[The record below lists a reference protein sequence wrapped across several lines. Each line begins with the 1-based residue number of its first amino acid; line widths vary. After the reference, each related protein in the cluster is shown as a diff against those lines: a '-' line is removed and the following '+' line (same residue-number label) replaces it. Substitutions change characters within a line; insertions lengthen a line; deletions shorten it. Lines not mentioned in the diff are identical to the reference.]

1 MKHVIVIVG
10 AFALLLS
17 SVQLSMAAD
26 GKEVYDKK
34 CGACH
39 NKGMMGAPKLGDKEK
54 WGALAKGGAGPLEE
68 SATKG
73 KGKMPK
79 QTASAEEIKAAV
91 AYMMKSGQ

>member
-1 MKHVIVIVG
+1 MKYVMVIVG
-10 AFALLLS
+10 AFALLSS

-26 GKEVYDKK
+26 GKEVYEKK

-54 WGALAKGGAGPLEE
+54 WGALAKGGAGPLEQ
-68 SATKG
+68 SAAKG

-79 QTASAEEIKAAV
+79 QTASADEIKAAV
-91 AYMMKSGQ
+91 AYMIKAAQ